1 MTFTYFLIG
10 LILLYIVY
18 YAVIVL
24 YDINKAK
31 KKRVDSGDEYT
42 AIDIDE
48 EEFAPQMADEVYTY
62 ETEKPA
68 VDQSSH
74 SSKEKEEYEPIVETH
89 PEENEPE
96 TIEKPSVEES
106 QPVVDKTEEVQPLS
120 REEESVVK
128 YNSNLTNHGGMGIP
142 ALKSLIKE
150 ASGEE
155 NMFGEIACLFS

>member
-62 ETEKPA
+62 ETEEPA
-68 VDQSSH
+68 VAQPSH
-74 SSKEKEEYEPIVETH
+74 SSKEEYEPIVETH
-89 PEENEPE
+89 PEENKP
-96 TIEKPSVEES
+96 IENPSVEES
-106 QPVVDKTEEVQPLS
+106 QPVITETEEQPSS